1 MFKFIK
7 QYAETINGV
16 DIYPMISLF
25 IFFTFFIVLLVLVKK
40 MKKERNILLSLAILY
55 KTGLRILVEAVISS
69 N

>member
-40 MKKERNILLSLAILY
+40 MGKER
-55 KTGLRILVEAVISS
+55 VEALS
-69 N
+69 NLPLENEELTNSTL